1 MLVYQRVYP
10 HEYVRFNHIQPPSFM
25 VKKSQQKSAH
35 SAASV
40 YSVMAPS
47 WLEEIAGDWN
57 DTNGNHYEVCGAML
71 VAS

>member
-1 MLVYQRVYP
+1 MNIYDSTI
-10 HEYVRFNHIQPPSFM
+10 FNH
-25 VKKSQQKSAH
+25 KKSAH

-57 DTNGNHYEVCGAML
+57 DTNGNHYEVCGAMF